1 MKEFDLNIVNPY
13 LLDNLLSAADGLD
26 LFAKEDV
33 CDESG
38 AVLLSAGKALRAD
51 VKEKLLG
58 KTLKK
63 PLETCIGAKNA
74 LKHSDICNEAL
85 VILEEY
91 PLFSSVKKYFRRDAK
106 ALGTIY
112 LDSLSL
118 LLLSV
123 FKQNEPK
130 IFQHTVM
137 VALVARIIGAK
148 MKLDYYNM
156 ALLSQAALL
165 HDVGELY
172 VDNAIVNKPGRLT
185 TEDWQALI
193 THPIIG
199 EKIVTECTDYAPE
212 VARAIAEHQERSDGT
227 GYPKRIKADQLGKLG
242 NILLMSEFVAGMLAK
257 PDFPIARGLLVIK
270 FFYWQYPVEPLAAIH
285 ALLRRD
291 KVKLEDE
298 DTPLVDAE
306 AVQNV
311 INEFDEVVSR
321 LTACLGE
328 SKSFDEKAV
337 IEHMLIRFGNIKR
350 AMNEMGMEYCFL
362 PDAWMK
368 MQKDNQIRFETN
380 LMSSELAWCLRDISR
395 DASVHLLEV
404 EHEPSK
410 ELKAVLDK
418 MSQAS
423 FA

>member
-1 MKEFDLNIVNPY
+1 MKAFDLNIVNPY
-13 LLDNLLSAADGLD
+13 LLDNLLSAADGLG

-112 LDSLSL
+112 LDSISL

-130 IFQHTVM
+130 NFRHTVM

-156 ALLSQAALL
+156 A
-165 HDVGELY
+165 
-172 VDNAIVNKPGRLT
+172 I
-185 TEDWQALI
+185 
-193 THPIIG
+193 
-199 EKIVTECTDYAPE
+199 
-212 VARAIAEHQERSDGT
+212 
-227 GYPKRIKADQLGKLG
+227 
-242 NILLMSEFVAGMLAK
+242 VAGRVAT
-257 PDFPIARGLLVIK
+257 
-270 FFYWQYPVEPLAAIH
+270 
-285 ALLRRD
+285 RRRR
-291 KVKLEDE
+291 
-298 DTPLVDAE
+298 
-306 AVQNV
+306 
-311 INEFDEVVSR
+311 VV
-321 LTACLGE
+321 C
-328 SKSFDEKAV
+328 
-337 IEHMLIRFGNIKR
+337 
-350 AMNEMGMEYCFL
+350 
-362 PDAWMK
+362 
-368 MQKDNQIRFETN
+368 
-380 LMSSELAWCLRDISR
+380 
-395 DASVHLLEV
+395 
-404 EHEPSK
+404 
-410 ELKAVLDK
+410 
-418 MSQAS
+418 
-423 FA
+423 